1 MTKQN
6 FCFVILA
13 ACKGKK
19 CLGLIDEYE
28 FTILPACYL
37 VLEPQLEV
45 IDIIPLDK
53 VLHGGG
59 AYTWNRNDKSKFLL
73 HHNGPIY
80 PLNIGWNVLPSHAGM
95 MTNQKICFVNTVTIH
110 KDFHQKI

>member
-37 VLEPQLEV
+37 VLEPQLEALDN
-45 IDIIPLDK
+45 ITLDK

-59 AYTWNRNDKSKFLL
+59 GKVQAMLVTI
-73 HHNGPIY
+73 HA
-80 PLNIGWNVLPSHAGM
+80 NV
-95 MTNQKICFVNTVTIH
+95 MTNQNFLPHHNYPFKCRMECIAFTCWQKKCI
-110 KDFHQKI
+110 QKI